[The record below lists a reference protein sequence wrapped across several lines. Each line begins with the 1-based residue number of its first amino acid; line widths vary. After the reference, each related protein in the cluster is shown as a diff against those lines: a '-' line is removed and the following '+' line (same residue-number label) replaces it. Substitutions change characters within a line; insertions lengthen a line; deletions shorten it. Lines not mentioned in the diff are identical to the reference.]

1 MATVLTRLVV
11 VGAGIAL
18 TACGGVTSK
27 ELLSHAES
35 HLYYPGSRVT
45 SKAVGAEDRGLDTGR
60 IAAGTTVT
68 LAVTAPMAR
77 IYSWYETELAARGWK
92 LRKTETI
99 NDGYELF
106 TKGTR
111 EVFQLSPGRDPGT
124 YIMFYSIRPA
134 QCATTDPMPIDRAF
148 GNC

>member
-1 MATVLTRLVV
+1 M
-11 VGAGIAL
+11 
-18 TACGGVTSK
+18 TSK

-45 SKAVGAEDRGLDTGR
+45 SRAVGAEDQGLDTGR

-68 LAVTAPMAR
+68 LAESAPMAK
-77 IYSWYETELAARGWK
+77 IYGWYETELASRGWK
-92 LRKTETI
+92 LRQTETI
-99 NDGYELF
+99 NGYELF
-106 TKGTR
+106 TKGTS
-111 EVFQLSPGRDPGT
+111 EVFQLSPGRDAGT

-134 QCATTDPMPIDRAF
+134 QCRTTDPMPIDRAF

>member
-1 MATVLTRLVV
+1 MLSWLLVV
-11 VGAGIAL
+11 VVGIAL

-35 HLYYPGSRVT
+35 HLYYPGSQVT
-45 SKAVGAEDRGLDTGR
+45 SKAAGGEDQGLDTGR
-60 IAAGTTVT
+60 IPAKTTVDLT
-68 LAVTAPMAR
+68 VNEPMAK
-77 IYSWYETELAARGWK
+77 IYGWYESQLASRGWK

-99 NDGYELF
+99 NGGYELF

-111 EVFQLSPGRDPGT
+111 EVFEVSPGRDEGT
-124 YIMFYSIRPA
+124 YVIFYSILPA
-134 QCATTDPMPIDRAF
+134 KCATTDPIPIENI